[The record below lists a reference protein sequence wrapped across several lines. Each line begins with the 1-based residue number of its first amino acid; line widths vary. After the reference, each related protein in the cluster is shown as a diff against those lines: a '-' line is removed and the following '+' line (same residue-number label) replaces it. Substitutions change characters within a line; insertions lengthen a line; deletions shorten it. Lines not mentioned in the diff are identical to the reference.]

1 MTIDGIMTPPHSP
14 QRGVMMHH
22 VLQAAGPL
30 STQFDIRLPQ
40 DRIPLDMKTLAEQ
53 ATQPPVSRMRLD
65 VIGIFLIDIYS
76 QHGTTLTVG
85 NVLSQLA
92 QGMSAQA
99 RGPELQRFPIDTQQR
114 ASQSSAVPAP
124 GQAPPWIASTRVFSA
139 TQNRLAI
146 STCESR
152 LAQLVER
159 VTSTLVDMTSTP
171 YRRFR
176 VGSRPGRTQALLER
190 PPSENTNISPT
201 AERTVLISTALD
213 PSRGRVQGVVE
224 IRFPAILDQQIHEV
238 HVKLR
243 GHVRTSIRRSNGNGG
258 SSTTR
263 EELDIVRRSRSL
275 WTRGSAYPP
284 AGSHT
289 LTTPFQ
295 FELPHDMP
303 PSFSYEHRGVTG
315 SVRYTVSAVGSRA
328 GIFQPNRRST
338 YELEVVPAD
347 PNGSMIADALRSGWQ
362 GEWTK
367 RRTVDRIRKGFWGEY
382 ANIEMEFCYP
392 SMTTFPLHT
401 DIPFSVTIT
410 TLSKTCTPGDSKVWP
425 VPPSSPHQVRFEL
438 RNKVDIRAHRL
449 HRSHERSPASL
460 GGMHYSRG
468 NVDVE
473 TLPREWVATGSGSGG
488 GKWRQTVTFKTAFQL
503 RCPPTFRCATIANEH
518 HNDLRTYLLSVS
530 PIPPCPLRMAGWWVG
545 YDCRTGMRH
554 VKPATDEACRIL
566 RAATLPLY
574 RWTGMDT
581 AYLLSLDH
589 PSYPSTVIY
598 ESWAYAVGDPTS
610 FTLILVMA

>member
-1 MTIDGIMTPPHSP
+1 M
-14 QRGVMMHH
+14 
-22 VLQAAGPL
+22 
-30 STQFDIRLPQ
+30 
-40 DRIPLDMKTLAEQ
+40 
-53 ATQPPVSRMRLD
+53 
-65 VIGIFLIDIYS
+65 
-76 QHGTTLTVG
+76 
-85 NVLSQLA
+85 
-92 QGMSAQA
+92 
-99 RGPELQRFPIDTQQR
+99 
-114 ASQSSAVPAP
+114 
-124 GQAPPWIASTRVFSA
+124 
-139 TQNRLAI
+139 
-146 STCESR
+146 
-152 LAQLVER
+152 
-159 VTSTLVDMTSTP
+159 
-171 YRRFR
+171 
-176 VGSRPGRTQALLER
+176 
-190 PPSENTNISPT
+190 
-201 AERTVLISTALD
+201 
-213 PSRGRVQGVVE
+213 
-224 IRFPAILDQQIHEV
+224 
-238 HVKLR
+238 KLR

-460 GGMHYSRG
+460 GGMHYSRECRCRDITEG
-468 NVDVE
+468 VGGDRLWQWRRKVE
-473 TLPREWVATGSGSGG
+473 ADGHVQDGLPIEMSADIQMCDHR
-488 GKWRQTVTFKTAFQL
+488 KR
-503 RCPPTFRCATIANEH
+503 
-518 HNDLRTYLLSVS
+518 VS
-530 PIPPCPLRMAGWWVG
+530 PIPLCPLRMAGWWVG
-545 YDCRTGMRH
+545 DNCTCCTRF
-554 VKPATDEACRIL
+554 
-566 RAATLPLY
+566 
-574 RWTGMDT
+574 
-581 AYLLSLDH
+581 
-589 PSYPSTVIY
+589 
-598 ESWAYAVGDPTS
+598 WAVP
-610 FTLILVMA
+610 

>member
-1 MTIDGIMTPPHSP
+1 MTPPHSP

-22 VLQAAGPL
+22 VLQAAGPH

-159 VTSTLVDMTSTP
+159 VTSTLVDMTRFLDFLTRLAKSTP

-201 AERTVLISTALD
+201 AERTVLVSTALD

-224 IRFPAILDQQIHEV
+224 IRFPAILDEEIHEV

-263 EELDIVRRSRSL
+263 EELDIVRQDCSL

-289 LTTPFQ
+289 LTIPFQ

-315 SVRYTVSAVGSRA
+315 SVLYTVSAVGSRA

-338 YELEVVPAD
+338 YDLEVVPAD
-347 PNGSMIADALRSGWQ
+347 PNGSMIADGLRNGWQ

-382 ANIEMEFCYP
+382 ANVEMEFRYP

-410 TLSKTCTPGDSKVWP
+410 TLSKTCTPGDSKGCI
-425 VPPSSPHQVRFEL
+425 
-438 RNKVDIRAHRL
+438 IR
-449 HRSHERSPASL
+449 E
-460 GGMHYSRG
+460 GMSMSRHYRESGWRQALA
-468 NVDVE
+468 VE
-473 TLPREWVATGSGSGG
+473 EESGG
-488 GKWRQTVTFKTAFQL
+488 R
-503 RCPPTFRCATIANEH
+503 RSRS
-518 HNDLRTYLLSVS
+518 R
-530 PIPPCPLRMAGWWVG
+530 R
-545 YDCRTGMRH
+545 
-554 VKPATDEACRIL
+554 
-566 RAATLPLY
+566 
-574 RWTGMDT
+574 
-581 AYLLSLDH
+581 
-589 PSYPSTVIY
+589 PSN
-598 ESWAYAVGDPTS
+598 
-610 FTLILVMA
+610 

>member
-1 MTIDGIMTPPHSP
+1 M
-14 QRGVMMHH
+14 
-22 VLQAAGPL
+22 
-30 STQFDIRLPQ
+30 
-40 DRIPLDMKTLAEQ
+40 
-53 ATQPPVSRMRLD
+53 
-65 VIGIFLIDIYS
+65 
-76 QHGTTLTVG
+76 
-85 NVLSQLA
+85 
-92 QGMSAQA
+92 
-99 RGPELQRFPIDTQQR
+99 
-114 ASQSSAVPAP
+114 
-124 GQAPPWIASTRVFSA
+124 
-139 TQNRLAI
+139 
-146 STCESR
+146 
-152 LAQLVER
+152 
-159 VTSTLVDMTSTP
+159 
-171 YRRFR
+171 
-176 VGSRPGRTQALLER
+176 
-190 PPSENTNISPT
+190 
-201 AERTVLISTALD
+201 
-213 PSRGRVQGVVE
+213 VE
-224 IRFPAILDQQIHEV
+224 IRFPAILDEEIHEV

-263 EELDIVRRSRSL
+263 EELDIVRQDCSL

-289 LTTPFQ
+289 LTIPFQ

-315 SVRYTVSAVGSRA
+315 SVLYTVSAVGSRA

-338 YELEVVPAD
+338 YDLEVVPAD
-347 PNGSMIADALRSGWQ
+347 PNGSMIADGLRNGWQ

-382 ANIEMEFCYP
+382 ANVEMEFRYP

-503 RCPPTFRCATIANEH
+503 RCPLTFRCATIANEYRLFLRVH
-518 HNDLRTYLLSVS
+518 YGWLAGGLEMIVPAVLSSGLSPEHEDGMSVAFSAESPDL
-530 PIPPCPLRMAGWWVG
+530 PP
-545 YDCRTGMRH
+545 YS
-554 VKPATDEACRIL
+554 E
-566 RAATLPLY
+566 
-574 RWTGMDT
+574 
-581 AYLLSLDH
+581 
-589 PSYPSTVIY
+589 VI
-598 ESWAYAVGDPTS
+598 
-610 FTLILVMA
+610 